1 MARNLRVTGSTVRV
15 DGLAQLIRDFDAVSK
30 ELSRDLRRELLD
42 VARMVSDHAR
52 TNVVFKESL
61 GAGQG
66 GQDRRPNTG
75 RLQRGIR
82 PKMRGAT
89 AIVESRTKSRG
100 GYPYPGIYEFGVSG
114 RARARRAF
122 LEPALDQ
129 KSDDVVRSIEDMF
142 DRLTSEHGLGRGGLL

>member
-1 MARNLRVTGSTVRV
+1 MARIRATGSTIRV
-15 DGLAQLIRDFDAVSK
+15 EGLAQLIRDMDLVSK

-42 VARMVSDHAR
+42 VARIVSDHAR
-52 TNVVFKESL
+52 TSVVLREGL
-61 GAGQG
+61 GPGQA
-66 GQDRRPNTG
+66 GQDRKANTG

-89 AIVESRTKSRG
+89 AIVENRTKSRN

-114 RARARRAF
+114 RARTRRAF

-129 KSDDVVRSIEDMF
+129 KKDDVVRSIEDML
-142 DRLTSEHGLGRGGLL
+142 DRLTSSHGLGRGGLL